1 MAIKR
6 YRNRLKSV
14 FILNEHIFSY
24 YKELANARKN
34 GRLVA
39 SLSLGFPSEL
49 LQVFDILPMYPQN
62 HAAMYA
68 TLGNAKETIDEIES
82 KGYLTD
88 ICSEIKISLGT
99 MLHDLQL
106 SFKLPRPDIVMASS
120 NVCRSMAK
128 FGEIISEELE
138 LPYFFLDVPIV
149 SDSVPDFYIQHTVE
163 QFKDMIGFLEGVTG
177 KKLDRSKLGEVL
189 ELSFQASKLW
199 MEILELSTIKP
210 SPIDALDIYRHM
222 FPLISLR
229 GTQRAVDY
237 YKILRREVFDRVSDG
252 VGAVAEEK
260 YRLMWDYL
268 PIYHKMNFLSRV
280 LSKRGA
286 AIATSTFF
294 YPLPVDSCEICYEE
308 IPIYRRSYDEMLEG
322 LAKDIMQ
329 LYPNTSPTLKLQTIK
344 HLAEK
349 YAIDGMIIHCDMSCK
364 PQSLPQYQIKN
375 MTEKE
380 LGVPCIII
388 DADSVDPRFF
398 SEEQVVNR
406 LEAFLERLP
415 EQKEGK

>member
-49 LQVFDILPMYPQN
+49 LQAFDILPMYPQN

-68 TLGNAKETIDEIES
+68 TLGNSKETIDEIEG

-99 MLHDLQL
+99 LLHDMQL
-106 SFKLPRPDIVMASS
+106 SFKLPKPDIVMASS
-120 NVCRSMAK
+120 NVCRSMSK
-128 FGEIISEELE
+128 FAEIISEELDV
-138 LPYFFLDVPIV
+138 PYFFLDVPLV
-149 SDSVPDFYIQHTVE
+149 SDSIPDFYIQHTVG
-163 QFKDMIGFLEGVTG
+163 QFKEMIGFLEAVTG
-177 KKLDRSKLGEVL
+177 KKLDLSKLAEVL

-222 FPLISLR
+222 FPLVSLR
-229 GTQRAVDY
+229 GTRRAVDY

-252 VGAVAEEK
+252 VSAVAEER

-268 PIYHKMNFLSRV
+268 PIYHKMNFLSRI

-344 HLAEK
+344 RLVEK
-349 YAIDGMIIHCDMSCK
+349 YAIDGMVIHCDMSCK

-388 DADSVDPRFF
+388 DSDSVDPRFF

-415 EQKEGK
+415 DQKEGK